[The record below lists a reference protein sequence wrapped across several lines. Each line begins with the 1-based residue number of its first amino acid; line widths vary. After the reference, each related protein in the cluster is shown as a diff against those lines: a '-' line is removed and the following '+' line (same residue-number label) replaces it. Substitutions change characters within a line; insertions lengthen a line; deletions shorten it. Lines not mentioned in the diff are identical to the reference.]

1 VAFAFLITI
10 GTVFAYS
17 RGMRPAIDYL
27 ADRRSRFTRRQLWG
41 TIVRAVGYTAAA
53 LICGA
58 LVHRVARERF
68 FAIRVGLVTGI
79 VTGVGATVNRSDALG
94 YSALSR
100 RSFFQLQ
107 ASELEFGRRGPDVG
121 PGSH

>member
-53 LICGA
+53 LICSA

-68 FAIRVGLVTGI
+68 FAIRVGLVT
-79 VTGVGATVNRSDALG
+79 
-94 YSALSR
+94 ALSPV
-100 RSFFQLQ
+100 
-107 ASELEFGRRGPDVG
+107 SERP
-121 PGSH
+121 

>member
-1 VAFAFLITI
+1 MAFAFLITI

-17 RGMRPAIDYL
+17 RGMRPAIDYF

-94 YSALSR
+94 YSALD
-100 RSFFQLQ
+100 SFFAVLLC
-107 ASELEFGRRGPDVG
+107 SPCSTG
-121 PGSH
+121 